1 MAEHSM
7 AYVAFDTSKLHNAVA
22 IAEAGRAV
30 EVRYL
35 GEFEST
41 PAATA
46 KLVRK
51 LAAKHGA
58 LSCCYEAGPTG
69 YGLYR
74 QIKQLGHDC
83 IVVAPSLIP
92 RKPGKRVKT
101 NRLDALSLAKQLR
114 AGDLTAVWVPDERHE
129 AVRALTRARGASVVD
144 WRAKCQ
150 QVSSMLLRLGRHYPA
165 RKTWGKAHM
174 AWLAGQK
181 LEHLE
186 QRIALEERLVAVRQ
200 AQERIERLER
210 AIREAVPAW
219 SLAPLVTA
227 LMALRGV
234 DFVAATT
241 LLAEIGDLGRFRTPR
256 ELMAWLGLVPS
267 ESSTGED
274 TRRGPITK
282 AGNRRARQILIECA
296 WSYRHPPRVGRDTLA
311 RVSAAPAVV
320 RDIAWK
326 AQVRLTGRYRSLCRA
341 GKPDV
346 VAITAVAR
354 ELSGFIWAIAR
365 AVTEGATAVTAD
377 AAAGGGA
384 KATDADNGSGATPP
398 AGTRP
403 AISSRNGI
411 QGKPA
416 HGTQTTGRART
427 DRRRTPGALPDTA
440 EPAVGAPDA
449 PPPPDTATQRQ
460 PGAALARGGR
470 RDRRLAGG
478 VRRMAGSH
486 AGGNP

>member
-22 IAEAGRAV
+22 IAEAGRTG

-35 GEFEST
+35 GEFENT

-74 QIKQLGHDC
+74 QIKQLGQDC

-114 AGDLTAVWVPDERHE
+114 AGELTAVWVPDARHE
-129 AVRALTRARGASVVD
+129 AMRELTRARGAAVLEL
-144 WRAKCQ
+144 RAKCQ
-150 QVSSMLLRLGRHYPA
+150 QVSSMLLRLGRHYPG
-165 RKTWGKAHM
+165 KTTWGKAHM

-200 AQERIERLER
+200 AKERIERLEQ

-234 DFVAATT
+234 AFIAATT

-267 ESSTGED
+267 EFSTGED

-282 AGNRRARQILIECA
+282 AGNLRARQILIECA
-296 WSYRHPPRVGRDTLA
+296 WSYRHPPRIGTGKLVKVA
-311 RVSAAPAVV
+311 AAPPVV

-354 ELSGFIWAIAR
+354 EMSGFIWAIAR
-365 AVTEGATAVTAD
+365 ALAANAAAAAAD
-377 AAAGGGA
+377 A
-384 KATDADNGSGATPP
+384 KPTDADKGSG
-398 AGTRP
+398 GTRP
-403 AISSRNGI
+403 ASTPSVISSRNGI
-411 QGKPA
+411 QGTSE
-416 HGTQTTGRART
+416 HGTRTTGRTRT
-427 DRRRTPGALPDTA
+427 ERRRAPGTLPDTA
-440 EPAVGAPDA
+440 RHGGAGATDA
-449 PPPPDTATQRQ
+449 ASADTATQPQ

-478 VRRMAGSH
+478 VCRMAASH

>member
-22 IAEAGRAV
+22 IAEAGRAG

-35 GEFEST
+35 GEFENT
-41 PAATA
+41 PAATV

-101 NRLDALSLAKQLR
+101 NRLDALSLVKQLR
-114 AGDLTAVWVPDERHE
+114 AGELTAVWVPDERHE
-129 AVRALTRARGASVVD
+129 AVRELTRARGAAVVD

-150 QVSSMLLRLGRHYPA
+150 QVSSMLLRLGRHYPGK
-165 RKTWGKAHM
+165 KTWGKAHM

-210 AIREAVPAW
+210 AIREAVPDW

-227 LMALRGV
+227 LMALRGI
-234 DFVAATT
+234 DFIAATA

-282 AGNRRARQILIECA
+282 AGNRRARQMLIECA
-296 WSYRHPPRVGRDTLA
+296 WSYRHPPRVGRDKLV
-311 RVSAAPAVV
+311 RVSAAPAAV

-365 AVTEGATAVTAD
+365 VVANGAAAD
-377 AAAGGGA
+377 ADAN
-384 KATDADNGSGATPP
+384 ATDADNGSG
-398 AGTRP
+398 GTRSVRRQS

-411 QGKPA
+411 QGEPT
-416 HGTQTTGRART
+416 HGTQTTGRTRI

-440 EPAVGAPDA
+440 KPAAAAA
-449 PPPPDTATQRQ
+449 PPPAHTATQPQ
-460 PGAALARGGR
+460 PGAALARGGQR
-470 RDRRLAGG
+470 ARRLAGG
-478 VRRMAGSH
+478 VCRMAAGS